1 MAKARVASNKAV
13 MHDPPAM
20 NVEDRYD
27 QLIAQALDLAEERLR
42 DKSASNQLIAEIMRY
57 GTMKERLQKEKLRR
71 ENEVLRVKA
80 EAMEAQK
87 QSGEMYDAAIQAMKS
102 YAGLMDD
109 DEEFDEYEDG

>member
-1 MAKARVASNKAV
+1 MVRARKATNTAV
-13 MHDPPAM
+13 IYDPPAM

-27 QLIAQALDLAEERLR
+27 QLIAQALDLAEERIR

-57 GTMKERLQKEKLRR
+57 GTTKERLQKEKLRR

-87 QSGEMYDAAIQAMKS
+87 QSGEMYEEAIRAMKS
-102 YAGLMDD
+102 YTGYSDSD
-109 DEEFDEYEDG
+109 DEEFDEYED